1 MIIKMRHVRKNGCS
15 NGARGFALR
24 HGFDWSDFLKKG
36 IPEEKLLATG
46 DAMAVRIVGEAHGK

>member
-1 MIIKMRHVRKNGCS
+1 MRHVRKSGCS
-15 NGARGFALR
+15 NGARRFALR